1 MIKIS
6 AKEECHLVEIVDKG
20 TLRLLSDLHIDS
32 KYTDTKK
39 VKKLLDDAY
48 NAGSLICIFGDLLD
62 VMGGK
67 YDKRTLKGDIKA
79 EHNEDNYL
87 NRVIEDAAEL
97 LAPYV
102 DNLFISAGNHEK
114 EIDKRF
120 ELYLLEMLSDR
131 IYRKTH
137 KNLVWTKNYAG
148 FILVNVK
155 SKTRAVQLSKVIFY
169 NHGKDSN
176 AVMTFGTLNI
186 KRNSSIIDADIFI
199 AGHIHTNFLVPV
211 NRLSLSQ
218 KRKIKVT
225 EQIHIQLGTAKETVG
240 LDYFSAKKGFSPAST
255 SFYDLT
261 FTLKATFKDND
272 FIDVMEQRIKL

>member
-1 MIKIS
+1 MVKIT
-6 AKEECHLVEIVDKG
+6 AREECHVVEMVDKG
-20 TLRLLSDLHIDS
+20 TIRLLSDLHIDS
-32 KYTDTKK
+32 KYTDNKK
-39 VKKLLDDAY
+39 VKKLLDDAFKQ
-48 NAGSLICIFGDLLD
+48 GSLICIFGDLLD

-67 YDKRTLKGDIKA
+67 YDKRTLKGDIKK
-79 EHNEDNYL
+79 EHSEDNYL
-87 NRVIEDAAEL
+87 NQVIEDAAEL

-137 KNLVWTKNYAG
+137 KDLMWTKNYAG
-148 FILVNVK
+148 FMVVNMRHK
-155 SKTRAVQLSKVIFY
+155 TRKISLSKTIFY

-186 KRNSSIIDADIFI
+186 KRNSSIIDADIFVS
-199 AGHIHTNFLVPV
+199 GHIHTNFLVPV

-225 EQIHIQLGTAKETVG
+225 EQLHVQLGTAKETIG

-255 SFYDLT
+255 SFYDLV
-261 FTLKATFKDND
+261 FTLRQSTDCD
-272 FIDVMEQRIKL
+272 FIDVTEQRIKL

>member
-1 MIKIS
+1 MIKITE
-6 AKEECHLVEIVDKG
+6 KEECHLVEIVDKG

-32 KYTDTKK
+32 KHTDKKK
-39 VKKLLDDAY
+39 VKKLLDEAKE
-48 NAGSLICIFGDLLD
+48 AGYLICIFGDLLD

-67 YDKRTLKGDIKA
+67 YDKRTLKGDIKQK
-79 EHNEDNYL
+79 HNEDNYL
-87 NRVIEDAAEL
+87 NCVIEDAATL

-148 FILVNVK
+148 FIAVSVK
-155 SKTRAVQLSKVIFY
+155 SKTRKVQLGKTIFY

-186 KRNSSIIDADIFI
+186 KRNSSIIDADVFVS
-199 AGHIHTNFLVPV
+199 GHIHTNFLVPV
-211 NRLSLSQ
+211 NRLSLSSR
-218 KRKIKVT
+218 RKIKVT
-225 EQIHIQLGTAKETVG
+225 EQIHIQLGTAKKTIG

-261 FTLKATFKDND
+261 FELKNESNCDLINM
-272 FIDVMEQRIKL
+272 IEQRIKL

>member
-1 MIKIS
+1 MIKITE
-6 AKEECHLVEIVDKG
+6 KEECHLVEIVDKG

-32 KYTDTKK
+32 KHTDKKK
-39 VKKLLDDAY
+39 VKKLLDEAKE
-48 NAGSLICIFGDLLD
+48 AGSLICIFGDLLD

-67 YDKRTLKGDIKA
+67 YDKRTLKSDIKK
-79 EHNEDNYL
+79 EHSEDNYL
-87 NRVIEDAAEL
+87 NCVIEDAATL

-148 FILVNVK
+148 FIAVNVK
-155 SKTRAVQLSKVIFY
+155 SKTRKVQLGKTIFY

-186 KRNSSIIDADIFI
+186 KRNSAIIDADVFVS
-199 AGHIHTNFLVPV
+199 GHIHTNFLVPV
-211 NRLSLSQ
+211 NRLSLSSR
-218 KRKIKVT
+218 RKIKVT
-225 EQIHIQLGTAKETVG
+225 EQIHIQLGTAKETIG

-261 FTLKATFKDND
+261 FELKNEGNSDSINM
-272 FIDVMEQRIKL
+272 IEQRIKL

>member
-1 MIKIS
+1 MIKIT
-6 AKEECHLVEIVDKG
+6 ALEECHLVEILGKG

-32 KYTDTKK
+32 KFTDTKK
-39 VKKLLDDAY
+39 VKRLLDEAQK
-48 NAGSLICIFGDLLD
+48 AGSLICIFGDLLD

-67 YDKRTLKGDIKA
+67 YDKRTLKGDIKK
-79 EHNEDNYL
+79 EHSEDNYL
-87 NRVIEDAAEL
+87 NCVIEDAAEL

-148 FILVNVK
+148 FILVNLK
-155 SKTRAVQLSKVIFY
+155 HKSAKAQMSKTIFY

-186 KRNSSIIDADIFI
+186 KRNSSIIDADVFVS
-199 AGHIHTNFLVPV
+199 GHIHTNFLVPV
-211 NRLSLSQ
+211 NRLSLNQ
-218 KRKIKVT
+218 KRRIKVT
-225 EQIHIQLGTAKETVG
+225 EQIHVQLGTAKETIG

-261 FTLKATFKDND
+261 FTLVHKQDTDYVD
-272 FIDVMEQRIKL
+272 ITEQRIKL

>member
-1 MIKIS
+1 MIKITE
-6 AKEECHLVEIVDKG
+6 KEECHLVEIVDKG

-32 KYTDTKK
+32 KHTDKKK
-39 VKKLLDDAY
+39 VKKLLDEAKE
-48 NAGSLICIFGDLLD
+48 AGSLICIFGDLLD

-67 YDKRTLKGDIKA
+67 YDKRTLKSDIKK
-79 EHNEDNYL
+79 EHSEDNYL
-87 NRVIEDAAEL
+87 NCVIEDAATL

-148 FILVNVK
+148 FIAVNVK
-155 SKTRAVQLSKVIFY
+155 SKTRKVQLGKTIFY

-186 KRNSSIIDADIFI
+186 KRNSAIIDADVFVS
-199 AGHIHTNFLVPV
+199 GHIHTNFLVPV
-211 NRLSLSQ
+211 NRLSLSSR
-218 KRKIKVT
+218 RKIKVT
-225 EQIHIQLGTAKETVG
+225 EQIHIQLGTAKETIG
-240 LDYFSAKKGFSPAST
+240 LDYFSAKKSFSPAST

-261 FTLKATFKDND
+261 FELKVEKCV
-272 FIDVMEQRIKL
+272 DVLNMIEQRIKL

>member
-1 MIKIS
+1 MIKITE
-6 AKEECHLVEIVDKG
+6 KEECHLVEIVDKG

-32 KYTDTKK
+32 KHTDKKK
-39 VKKLLDDAY
+39 VKKLLDEAKE
-48 NAGSLICIFGDLLD
+48 AGSLICIFGDLLD

-67 YDKRTLKGDIKA
+67 YDKRTLKSDIKQ

-87 NRVIEDAAEL
+87 NCVIEDAATL

-148 FILVNVK
+148 FIVVNAK
-155 SKTRAVQLSKVIFY
+155 SKTRKLQLSKTIFY

-186 KRNSSIIDADIFI
+186 KRNSAIIDADVFVS
-199 AGHIHTNFLVPV
+199 GHIHTNFLVPV
-211 NRLSLSQ
+211 NRLSLSSR
-218 KRKIKVT
+218 RKIKVT
-225 EQIHIQLGTAKETVG
+225 EQIHIQLGTAKETIG

-261 FTLKATFKDND
+261 FELKNEGNSDSINM
-272 FIDVMEQRIKL
+272 IEQRIKL